1 MAGGG
6 RTLRAGAGRFLQ
18 LLVVE
23 QRSPDGQGSR
33 SRPPV
38 VAGHDLP
45 YVFVRA
51 SAKVRNTRA
60 RGRQVDDFGVV
71 WRGTKVALLMLPAH
85 LSVHTS
91 KGVSGGKL
99 LDPLPGLRPLVVS
112 SRRQGSTFMMSG
124 PFSH

>member
-1 MAGGG
+1 
-6 RTLRAGAGRFLQ
+6 
-18 LLVVE
+18 
-23 QRSPDGQGSR
+23 
-33 SRPPV
+33 V

-99 LDPLPGLRPLVVS
+99 LDPPTRASSPRGLVPTAGVDVHDVRSVFHWRWRMRTRTRV
-112 SRRQGSTFMMSG
+112 
-124 PFSH
+124 

>member
-1 MAGGG
+1 MKYKRIVFSA
-6 RTLRAGAGRFLQ
+6 
-18 LLVVE
+18 VV
-23 QRSPDGQGSR
+23 
-33 SRPPV
+33 
-38 VAGHDLP
+38 
-45 YVFVRA
+45 
-51 SAKVRNTRA
+51 
-60 RGRQVDDFGVV
+60 
-71 WRGTKVALLMLPAH
+71 VALLMLPAH